1 VSAGIEN
8 HNVARMKTADPNLS
22 LAAEAPDDPARQR
35 ALLNALPIPVWCAD
49 RDGACSFVNRAWELC
64 TGRLADQA
72 RGTSW
77 LEAVHEADRERVA
90 AAWAEAHSL
99 GRRFEQ
105 EYRLLRADASFG
117 PVSHVATPVYD
128 AEGVLAGYLGTCHD
142 LAAQRAAE
150 QSVRES
156 ESRLQKFAEAT
167 HAGIVFHEDG
177 VVTDCNEAILRLT
190 GFSRSEFLGTH
201 VLAHVAPDRREEVAD
216 NMRSGSERPYESE
229 LLVKGGRRIPV
240 EFEGRTLPH
249 HGQLYRLS
257 VVRDI
262 RRRKAARERMD
273 YLAHH
278 DLLTGLPNRALLQE
292 RLDFV
297 LRAARRNARQVAL
310 LFIDLDNF
318 KTVNDSLGH
327 GAGDQLLKIVARRIS
342 RVLRG
347 IDVVS
352 RHGGDEFIVV
362 LPELSTDEGSVP
374 VAEKLIAAVSEPVE
388 LEGQTLT
395 VTPSIGI
402 SIFPRDGDTSQVLI
416 RNADAAMYL
425 AKERGRSNFQFFN
438 EHLAASAFRTL
449 ALEMMLRDG
458 MRDGS
463 FELHYQPQLR
473 VDTGKVI
480 GMEALLRWPQPDGGF
495 IEPDEFIPIAEQ
507 RGLMRA
513 IGTWVLREACR
524 QNRAWQRAGLPPMT
538 VSVNLSP
545 GQFRQRDLVEQ
556 VRAVLRHTGLDG
568 RYLAFELSESLL
580 MGDLAEMTRTL
591 DALKELGVQ
600 VVIDDFGTGCSSLV
614 HLKRLPIDKIKVDR
628 GFIGEMPGS
637 ADDVAIV
644 AGIVDLARNLGI
656 VTVAEGVERP
666 EQLELLRERGCD
678 EMQGQLVSHALPAG
692 EVQRWLAARL

>member
-1 VSAGIEN
+1 
-8 HNVARMKTADPNLS
+8 MKTADPTQS
-22 LAAEAPDDPARQR
+22 LAAEAPEDPARQG

-49 RDGACSFVNRAWELC
+49 REGACSFVNRAWEQC

-72 RGTSW
+72 RGASW

-90 AAWAEAHSL
+90 AAWAEAHAL

-117 PVSHVATPVYD
+117 AVQHVALPLYD
-128 AEGVLAGYLGTCHD
+128 AEGMLAGYLGTCQD
-142 LAAQRAAE
+142 LARQRAAE
-150 QSVRES
+150 QSVRDS
-156 ESRLQKFAEAT
+156 ESRLLKFAEAT

-190 GFSRSEFLGTH
+190 GYARSEFLGTH
-201 VLAHVAPDRREEVAD
+201 LLAHVVPERREEVAD
-216 NMRSGSERPYESE
+216 NMRSGSERAYESE
-229 LLVKGGRRIPV
+229 LLARDGRRVPV

-292 RLDFV
+292 RLEFV
-297 LRAARRNARQVAL
+297 LRAARRNGRQVAL

-318 KTVNDSLGH
+318 KTVNDSFGH
-327 GAGDQLLKIVARRIS
+327 GAGDQLLKIIARRIS

-362 LPELSTDEGSVP
+362 LPELATDEGSIL

-388 LEGQTLT
+388 LEGQSLT

-402 SIFPRDGDTSQVLI
+402 SIFPRDGETPDALI

-438 EHLAASAFRTL
+438 EHLAETAFRTL
-449 ALEMMLRDG
+449 ALETMLREG

-463 FELHYQPQLR
+463 FALHYQPQLR
-473 VDTGKVI
+473 VDTGAVI
-480 GMEALLRWPQPDGGF
+480 GMEALLRWPQADGGF
-495 IEPDEFIPIAEQ
+495 IEPDEFIPVAEQ

-524 QNRAWQRAGLPPMT
+524 QNRAWQRAGLPPMV

-545 GQFRQRDLVEQ
+545 GQFRQRDLVDQ
-556 VRAVLRHTGLDG
+556 VRAVLRQTGLDG
-568 RYLAFELSESLL
+568 RWLAFELSESLL
-580 MGDLAEMTRTL
+580 MGDVAEMARTL
-591 DALKELGVQ
+591 DSLKALGVQ
-600 VVIDDFGTGCSSLV
+600 LVIDDFGTGCSSLV
-614 HLKRLPIDKIKVDR
+614 HLKRLPIDKLKVDR
-628 GFIGEMPGS
+628 GFIRETPAS

-644 AGIVDLARNLGI
+644 AGIVNLARNLRI
-656 VTVAEGVERP
+656 VSVAEGVERP
-666 EQLELLRERGCD
+666 EQLELLRAHRCD
-678 EMQGQLVSHALPAG
+678 EMQGQLASHALPAS
-692 EVQRWLAARL
+692 EVQRWLASR